1 MASQNLDSQD
11 VIIEHHVAHHFDTA
25 EQEFS
30 SAKLGMWAFLV
41 QELLFFGSLFVAYF
55 IFRFLY
61 PDMFLEAH
69 HHLSWKMGML
79 NTIFL
84 ITSSF
89 TMVMGVRSAQTNQR
103 KLSIK
108 YLVATTVLACLFLVV
123 KYFEYSEKIHHGY
136 LPTHFF
142 FGEGIHPSLPI
153 FFGLYFLMTG
163 LHGLHVI
170 IGIGLLIWLIIRS
183 ARGEFYSEF
192 YTPVE
197 MVGLYWHFVD
207 LVWIFL
213 FPLFYL
219 VG

>member
-1 MASQNLDSQD
+1 MSKQKESLVQ
-11 VIIEHHVAHHFDTA
+11 HHVAHHFDTA

-30 SAKLGMWAFLV
+30 TAKLGMWVFLV
-41 QELLFFGSLFVAYF
+41 QELLFFGALFVAFFVFKY
-55 IFRFLY
+55 LY
-61 PDMFLEAH
+61 PEMYVEAH
-69 HHLSWKMGML
+69 HHLSWKMGAL

-103 KLSIK
+103 RATKN
-108 YLVATTVLACLFLVV
+108 YLFATMLLACSFLVV
-123 KYFEYSEKIHHGY
+123 KYFEYAAKFHHGL
-136 LPTHFF
+136 LPPHFF
-142 FGEGIHPSLPI
+142 FGEGVHQTLPI
-153 FFGLYFLMTG
+153 FFGLYFVMTG
-163 LHGLHVI
+163 LHGIHVL
-170 IGIGLLIWLIIRS
+170 IGIGLIAWLMYRNS
-183 ARGEFYSEF
+183 RGEFNSEF